1 MNIYFF
7 LSWDSVLNHHH
18 AIECHSCFYSGS
30 LFLKNAALIIA
41 THGQRALHWQL
52 SKAILSDMQ
61 NCNFEAINQVLNK
74 RMKKLEMKYGPLICT
89 IVLYL
94 ILCIRF
100 KKDILMLS
108 LRWELPIFVRD
119 LFSYCT
125 LQVQLWFKL

>member
-1 MNIYFF
+1 MVKKHYTDSL
-7 LSWDSVLNHHH
+7 LS
-18 AIECHSCFYSGS
+18 ARY
-30 LFLKNAALIIA
+30 
-41 THGQRALHWQL
+41 
-52 SKAILSDMQ
+52 

-108 LRWELPIFVRD
+108 LR
-119 LFSYCT
+119 
-125 LQVQLWFKL
+125 